1 MNRLNVNVVLGER
14 LDVHSVAER
23 KSTESG
29 ERVVRTTSGREV
41 TADLVVRSLLCT
53 VDLTV

>member
-14 LDVHSVAER
+14 LDVQSVAER